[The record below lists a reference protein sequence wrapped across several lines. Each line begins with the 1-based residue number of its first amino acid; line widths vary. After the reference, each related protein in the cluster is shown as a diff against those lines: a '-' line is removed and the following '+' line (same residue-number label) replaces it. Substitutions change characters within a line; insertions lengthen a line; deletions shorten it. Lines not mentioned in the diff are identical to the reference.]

1 MPVFW
6 QPFRLESKMIKKK
19 KYDYYKLDVG
29 FFPDVIKLC
38 FDDKVF
44 QQILK
49 DHDVSLKANALDCG
63 IAETHLIGDGKDAI
77 IILVFDMSLVTD
89 NLDELV
95 DTITHE
101 VSHAVDHLAEHIGEE
116 DNFVNETRAYLSGHL
131 AGQIFKICMH
141 EKEKYV
147 RKTSRTATKQIG
159 KTKRGDEPQIH
170 INYIGRSGSHSFIEL
185 ESIIRGAEDD
195 DREAEQ
201 ETRTGF

>member
-1 MPVFW
+1 
-6 QPFRLESKMIKKK
+6 MIKKK
-19 KYDYYKLDVG
+19 KYNYYKLDVG
-29 FFPDVIKLC
+29 FFPDVVKLC

-49 DHDVSLKANALDCG
+49 DHDVTLKANALDYG

-77 IILVFDMSLVTD
+77 IILVFDLSLVND
-89 NLDELV
+89 NLSELV

-141 EKEKYV
+141 EKEKYA
-147 RKTSRTATKQIG
+147 RKANRGKAKQDG
-159 KTKRGDEPQIH
+159 KGAGGNELKIH
-170 INYIGRSGSHSFIEL
+170 LDYIGRSGSHSVAEL
-185 ESIIRGAEDD
+185 QAIIRGAEDGD
-195 DREAEQ
+195 GQAEQ
-201 ETRTGF
+201 TPRDSV

>member
-1 MPVFW
+1 M
-6 QPFRLESKMIKKK
+6 KKK
-19 KYDYYKLDVG
+19 KYNYYKLNVG

-49 DHDVSLKANALDCG
+49 DHDVTLKASALDCG

-89 NLDELV
+89 NMGELV
-95 DTITHE
+95 DTICHE

-141 EKEKYV
+141 ENEKHV
-147 RKTSRTATKQIG
+147 RKTSRKVSKQKG
-159 KTKRGDEPQIH
+159 QGV
-170 INYIGRSGSHSFIEL
+170 GRSELQVDQLSHGGAGSNSISAGAGTLRGTEDRNG
-185 ESIIRGAEDD
+185 SIIS
-195 DREAEQ
+195 
-201 ETRTGF
+201 TPNTSV

>member
-1 MPVFW
+1 
-6 QPFRLESKMIKKK
+6 MIKKK
-19 KYDYYKLDVG
+19 KSYNYYKLNVG
-29 FFPDVIKLC
+29 FFPDIVKLC

-49 DHDVSLKANALDCG
+49 DHDVTLKASALDCG

-77 IILVFDMSLVTD
+77 IVLVFDMSLVND
-89 NLDELV
+89 NLGELV

-141 EKEKYV
+141 EKEKHA
-147 RKTSRTATKQIG
+147 RKTSRKVSKQKGQGVGRPELQVDQQRDRSAGQNSISTEPSALRRTENG
-159 KTKRGDEPQIH
+159 NWIPEPKTNP
-170 INYIGRSGSHSFIEL
+170 
-185 ESIIRGAEDD
+185 SI
-195 DREAEQ
+195 
-201 ETRTGF
+201 

>member
-1 MPVFW
+1 MAV
-6 QPFRLESKMIKKK
+6 KKK
-19 KYDYYKLDVG
+19 KNYNYYKLNVG
-29 FFPDVIKLC
+29 FFPDVVKLC

-49 DHDVSLKANALDCG
+49 DHDVTLKASALDCG

-77 IILVFDMSLVTD
+77 IILVFDMSLVND
-89 NLDELV
+89 NLSELV

-116 DNFVNETRAYLSGHL
+116 DNFVHETRAYLSGHL

-141 EKEKYV
+141 EKEKYA
-147 RKTSRTATKQIG
+147 RKASRKIPSKKSKGVGGLVVQV
-159 KTKRGDEPQIH
+159 DQH
-170 INYIGRSGSHSFIEL
+170 SVGSTGPNSVTEQPSTL
-185 ESIIRGAEDD
+185 RGAQDNNGP
-195 DREAEQ
+195 AES

>member
-1 MPVFW
+1 M
-6 QPFRLESKMIKKK
+6 KKK
-19 KYDYYKLDVG
+19 KSYNYYKLDVG

-49 DHDVSLKANALDCG
+49 DHDVTLKANALDCG

-77 IILVFDMSLVTD
+77 ILLVFDMSLVND
-89 NLDELV
+89 NLGELV

-116 DNFVNETRAYLSGHL
+116 DNFVHETRAYLSGHL

-141 EKEKYV
+141 EKEKYA
-147 RKTSRTATKQIG
+147 RKTSRKISNKKSEGKQRPLLQVDQLSDGGAGSDSVHEQFGILG
-159 KTKRGDEPQIH
+159 GTEDGNRSTEPPP
-170 INYIGRSGSHSFIEL
+170 NSGV
-185 ESIIRGAEDD
+185 
-195 DREAEQ
+195 
-201 ETRTGF
+201 

>member
-1 MPVFW
+1 M
-6 QPFRLESKMIKKK
+6 KKKK
-19 KYDYYKLDVG
+19 KYNYYKLNVG
-29 FFPDVIKLC
+29 FFPDIVKLC

-49 DHDVSLKANALDCG
+49 DHDVTLKANALDSG

-77 IILVFDMSLVTD
+77 IILVFDMSLVND
-89 NLDELV
+89 NLGELV

-141 EKEKYV
+141 EKEKYA
-147 RKTSRTATKQIG
+147 RKASRKVPRKKSGGVGRPDVQVDQHSDGSAGQNNNPKQQ
-159 KTKRGDEPQIH
+159 DP
-170 INYIGRSGSHSFIEL
+170 SS
-185 ESIIRGAEDD
+185 GAENSYGGVIG
-195 DREAEQ
+195 APKVGIQ
-201 ETRTGF
+201 TT